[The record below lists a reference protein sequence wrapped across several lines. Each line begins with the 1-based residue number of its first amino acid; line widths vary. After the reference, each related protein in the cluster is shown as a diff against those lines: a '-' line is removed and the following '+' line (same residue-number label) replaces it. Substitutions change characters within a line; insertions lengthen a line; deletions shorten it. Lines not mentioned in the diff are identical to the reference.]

1 MNENKV
7 FDYLKHRYLGTGQ
20 STTGEVYQLPGDVG
34 GGATIRGFPP
44 EFPDTNNILGWYIPE
59 SYDASGFWRDVTPF
73 QNDLSSGGTAPEYV
87 KNDKTY
93 TTLSYLK
100 GVKADSDNEIV
111 ASGYKF
117 PEQFLPSDGSY
128 TMIHVS
134 RRISNT
140 GRIFDSASN
149 KNFYSGF
156 VGNKSGVALHSIDVS
171 SSL

>member
-1 MNENKV
+1 M
-7 FDYLKHRYLGTGQ
+7 
-20 STTGEVYQLPGDVG
+20 
-34 GGATIRGFPP
+34 
-44 EFPDTNNILGWYIPE
+44 
-59 SYDASGFWRDVTPF
+59 
-73 QNDLSSGGTAPEYV
+73 
-87 KNDKTY
+87 
-93 TTLSYLK
+93 
-100 GVKADSDNEIV
+100 KADSDNEIV